1 MKMSKSKLFEIIYE
15 QNKYFNKIYES
26 NKKDDN
32 KSSDVSNEDWEHLYN
47 KYEILTN
54 KYMTEIKDK
63 VEMLRHILYFKSYF
77 TDRLTDN
84 KE

>member
-26 NKKDDN
+26 NKKDD
-32 KSSDVSNEDWEHLYN
+32 DVSYEDWERLYN

-54 KYMTEIKDK
+54 KYLTEIKDK
-63 VEMLRHILYFKSYF
+63 IKMLKHILYIKLYF
-77 TDRLTDN
+77 ANKLTMN
-84 KE
+84 HQ